1 MQAFGTQTRHPRSNR
16 DRLIREHADVARRIA
31 LRMARRCPDWV
42 GRDDLISAGMVGL
55 IEAADRYDDTRQEP
69 FISFAEHRIRGAI
82 LDELR
87 KGDIMP
93 RRVRQLARKVTNAIK
108 EVEKD
113 GEHASEQKVAE
124 ALGVSLDDYREGLAQ
139 LAHVEIASLDGEETR
154 LVTTDA
160 APDVQA
166 THRQRLARVC
176 AALDRLE
183 ARDATILGLHYV
195 EECTYQ
201 EIADTL
207 KITPSRVCQLLWRA
221 VERMRALLSAD
232 MTQALPVLRT
242 KRTSCSEKRAA

>member
-1 MQAFGTQTRHPRSNR
+1 MQAFGTKTQSTKRLPSTR

-42 GRDDLISAGMVGL
+42 AREDLISAGMVGL
-55 IEAADRYDDTRQEP
+55 IEAADRYDSTRQEP

-87 KGDIMP
+87 RGDIMP
-93 RRVRQLARKVTNAIK
+93 RRVRQLARKIGATIK
-108 EVEKD
+108 ELEKD
-113 GEHASEQKVAE
+113 GEAANDQRVSE
-124 ALGVSLDDYREGLAQ
+124 ALGVSLDDYRAGLSQ
-139 LAHVEIASLDGEETR
+139 LVHVEIAPLDGEETR
-154 LVTTDA
+154 LIANDA

-166 THRQRLARVC
+166 THRQRVARVC

-183 ARDATILGLHYV
+183 ARDVTILGMHYV
-195 EECTYQ
+195 EDYTYQ

-221 VERMRALLSAD
+221 VERLRALLVTEQ
-232 MTQALPVLRT
+232 TQSIPLPAR
-242 KRTSCSEKRAA
+242 SEKRAA